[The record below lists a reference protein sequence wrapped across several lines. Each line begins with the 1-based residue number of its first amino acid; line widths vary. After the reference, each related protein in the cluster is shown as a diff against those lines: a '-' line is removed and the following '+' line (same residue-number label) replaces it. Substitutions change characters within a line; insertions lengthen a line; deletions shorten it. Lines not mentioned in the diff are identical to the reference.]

1 MIFVNFK
8 SYKEAT
14 GENAIKL
21 AVICE
26 TVAEQTKVQIIPVV
40 QIVDLWRVKQHVSI
54 PVWLEHVDE
63 KEPGAQTG
71 YTTVEAAM
79 QAEAAGTILNHSE
92 HPIDHE
98 KLKMIVERAKRLDPT
113 FQIMLLAPDTNVL
126 MQNKALNPD
135 FLCYEPPELIGSKT
149 ESVATKKADV
159 IADGVQ
165 MAGDI
170 PLIVGAGIKSKEDV
184 VASLRRD
191 AKGVLVA
198 SGVVLS
204 EKPDEKLLELASAY
218 KSY

>member
-14 GENAIKL
+14 GENAVKL
-21 AVICE
+21 AIACE
-26 TVAEQTKVQIIPVV
+26 TVSEQTKVQIIPVV
-40 QIVDLWRVKQHVSI
+40 KALDLWRIKQHVTI
-54 PVWLEHVDE
+54 PIWLEHIDE
-63 KEPGAQTG
+63 KELGAQTG
-71 YTTVEAAM
+71 YTTIEAAI

-92 HPIDHE
+92 HPVTHE
-98 KLKMIVERAKRLDPT
+98 KLQETVERARKLDAS
-113 FQIMLLAPDTNVL
+113 FQIMLLSPDTNVL
-126 MQNKALNPD
+126 MRNKSLNPD
-135 FLCYEPPELIGSKT
+135 YLCYEPPELIGSKT
-149 ESVATKKADV
+149 ESVATTKADV
-159 IADGVQ
+159 IAEGVQ

-198 SGVVLS
+198 SGVVLT
-204 EKPDEKLLELASAY
+204 ERPEEKLLELASAY

>member
-14 GENAIKL
+14 GENAVKL
-21 AVICE
+21 AIACE
-26 TVAEQTKVQIIPVV
+26 TVSEQTKVQIIPVV
-40 QIVDLWRVKQHVSI
+40 QALDLWRIKQHI
-54 PVWLEHVDE
+54 DE
-63 KEPGAQTG
+63 KELGAQTG
-71 YTTVEAAM
+71 YTTIEAAI

-92 HPIDHE
+92 HPVTHE
-98 KLKMIVERAKRLDPT
+98 KLQETVERARKLDAS
-113 FQIMLLAPDTNVL
+113 FQIMLLSPDTNVL
-126 MQNKALNPD
+126 MRNKSLNPD
-135 FLCYEPPELIGSKT
+135 YLCYEPPELIGSKT
-149 ESVATKKADV
+149 ESVATTKADV
-159 IADGVQ
+159 IAEGVQ

-198 SGVVLS
+198 SGVVLT
-204 EKPDEKLLELASAY
+204 ERPEEKLLELASAY

>member
-26 TVAEQTKVQIIPVV
+26 TIFEQTKIPIIPVV
-40 QIVDLWRVKQHVSI
+40 QAVDVWRVRQHVSI
-54 PVWLEHVDE
+54 PVWIEHVDG

-71 YTTVEAAM
+71 YTTIEAAI

-92 HPIDHE
+92 HPVDHE
-98 KLKMIVERAKRLDPT
+98 KLKLTVERARQLDPA

-126 MQNKALNPD
+126 MHNKSLNPD
-135 FLCYEPPELIGSKT
+135 FVCYEPPELIGSKT

-159 IADGVQ
+159 IAEGVQ
-165 MAGDI
+165 VAGDI

-198 SGVVLS
+198 SGIVLA
-204 EKPDEKLLELASAY
+204 EKPDEKLIELASAFKAY
-218 KSY
+218 